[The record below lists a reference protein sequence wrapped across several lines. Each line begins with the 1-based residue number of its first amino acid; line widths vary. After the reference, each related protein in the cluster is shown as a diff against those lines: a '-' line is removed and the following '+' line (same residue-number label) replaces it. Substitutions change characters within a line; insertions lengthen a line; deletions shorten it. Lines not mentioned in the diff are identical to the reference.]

1 MTGIEPRRSGR
12 SLGRPFRRDRADGK
26 VAGVCAGIADYLE
39 IDPLLVRAVFV
50 IGTLAGFGSFLL
62 IYLAIW
68 LLAD

>member
-1 MTGIEPRRSGR
+1 MSGIEPRRSWR

-26 VAGVCAGIADYLE
+26 VAGVCAGIADYFG

-50 IGTLAGFGSFLL
+50 IGTLVGFGSFLL

>member
-1 MTGIEPRRSGR
+1 MSGIEPRRSGR
-12 SLGRPFRRDRADGK
+12 SLGRPFRRDRMDGK
-26 VAGVCAGIADYLE
+26 IAGVCAGIADYFE

-50 IGTLAGFGSFLL
+50 IGTLVGFGSFLL

>member
-1 MTGIEPRRSGR
+1 MSGIEPRRSGR
-12 SLGRPFRRDRADGK
+12 SLGRPFRRDREDGK
-26 VAGVCAGIADYLE
+26 FAVVCAGIADYFE

-50 IGTLAGFGSFLL
+50 IGTLVGFGSFLL